1 MTQFELEV
9 DPLDLIRND
18 DFHKNLVG
26 YIAMIEDN
34 GPMRKIVERV
44 CKSFTT
50 GSDLVVF
57 EVVPKT
63 VS

>member
-1 MTQFELEV
+1 MTQFDLEV
-9 DPLDLIRND
+9 DAHDLIRND
-18 DFHKNLVG
+18 DFHQNLVG

-50 GSDLVVF
+50 GTDSVVF

>member
-9 DPLDLIRND
+9 DASDLIRND
-18 DFHKNLVG
+18 EFHKNLVG

-34 GPMRKIVERV
+34 GPMRKVVERV
-44 CKSFTT
+44 CKSFTNGT
-50 GSDLVVF
+50 DYLVF

-63 VS
+63 VG

>member
-1 MTQFELEV
+1 MTQFDLEI

-18 DFHKNLVG
+18 DFHLNNVG

-50 GSDLVVF
+50 GADSVVF
-57 EVVPKT
+57 EVAPRT